1 VGVDSV
7 FVNIA
12 DSAEVDSVS
21 QGASQT
27 MSDVKARIKW
37 LTLRKVFL
45 AILFFVAAYFIM
57 KYLNRFLEIVAER
70 YANFRLTIKRIIP
83 IISILGWTLV
93 IYVIIAGIFSP
104 PLETFIA
111 FAASAGVAIG
121 FASQDILK
129 NIFGGVMILIDR
141 PFQVGD
147 KIQVGDHYGEV
158 MQIGLRTVRI
168 VTPDDSMVSIPN
180 GEMMNKFVSNANSGA
195 SNCQVVAEFYLPADI
210 DMAQA
215 KKIAYRTA
223 AVSRYCY
230 LNKPIVIIFRN
241 EVHHGRSMLKMR
253 LKAYVLDIRYEFPF
267 YSEMTETV
275 IKEFLRHDLMIIQ
288 PSQVAKRSG
297 ER

>member
-1 VGVDSV
+1 
-7 FVNIA
+7 
-12 DSAEVDSVS
+12 
-21 QGASQT
+21 
-27 MSDVKARIKW
+27 
-37 LTLRKVFL
+37 
-45 AILFFVAAYFIM
+45 
-57 KYLNRFLEIVAER
+57 
-70 YANFRLTIKRIIP
+70 
-83 IISILGWTLV
+83 
-93 IYVIIAGIFSP
+93 
-104 PLETFIA
+104 
-111 FAASAGVAIG
+111 
-121 FASQDILK
+121 
-129 NIFGGVMILIDR
+129 
-141 PFQVGD
+141 
-147 KIQVGDHYGEV
+147 VGDHYGEV

-241 EVHHGRSMLKMR
+241 EVYHGRSMLKMR